1 MIVMIDN
8 YDSFTYNLVQYLG
21 ELGHEA
27 KVIRND
33 SLSVNAVLGL
43 NPSGVLIGPGP
54 CTPDD
59 AGICVGLIKQI
70 SKTNIPLLGICLGHQ
85 SIAQAFGGL
94 IIQHNEISHGK
105 IAEIHHEKTD
115 IFVGINS
122 PFNATRYHSLVVSKS
137 DFPYNFLSITASL
150 PDGTIMGVKHKQKN
164 IFGLQFHPESIAS
177 ENGYEILKNFIDIIE
192 GKKNE

>member
-1 MIVMIDN
+1 M
-8 YDSFTYNLVQYLG
+8 
-21 ELGHEA
+21 
-27 KVIRND
+27 
-33 SLSVNAVLGL
+33 
-43 NPSGVLIGPGP
+43 LIGPGP

-59 AGICVGLIKQI
+59 AGICVSLIKQI

-94 IIQHNEISHGK
+94 IIQHTEISHGK

-122 PFNATRYHSLVVSKS
+122 PFNATRYHSLVVSKN
-137 DFPYNFLSITASL
+137 DFPNNFLSITASL

-192 GKKNE
+192 GEKNE

>member
-33 SLSVNAVLGL
+33 SLSVNAVLDL

-94 IIQHNEISHGK
+94 IIQHTEISHGK

-122 PFNATRYHSLVVSKS
+122 PFNATRYHSLVVSKNE
-137 DFPYNFLSITASL
+137 FPNNFLSITASL

-192 GKKNE
+192 GEKNE